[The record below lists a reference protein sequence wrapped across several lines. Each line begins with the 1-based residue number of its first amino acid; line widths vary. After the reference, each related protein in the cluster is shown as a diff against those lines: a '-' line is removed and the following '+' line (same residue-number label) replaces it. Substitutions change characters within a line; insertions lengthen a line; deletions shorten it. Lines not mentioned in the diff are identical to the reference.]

1 MSIDT
6 KSIDLRDRY
15 TDFFYK
21 NLDHL
26 KNGLPEYINNKREP
40 AIQNF
45 QKRGIPHK
53 KIEAYKYTD
62 LNPAFEQDLRT
73 YIQPKK
79 IDFDLNDIFK
89 CDVPEL
95 DTHVVLLLNGW
106 FYEQK
111 TPQKELPNGVII
123 SSFREA
129 ANKYPELIKKHY
141 NQYADSEKESLT
153 ALNTAFAQDGVF
165 VYVPG
170 GKVMDKPVQIIN
182 LLMDEE
188 AGMSQHRNLFVL
200 EKSSEAKVIVCDHTL
215 SRQNFLT
222 NSVTEVYAGQNSHLD
237 FVRVQNEHNGS
248 TQISNIYVNQEKDS
262 NVLTNTISLHGGLIR
277 NNYNLRLNGENCENQ
292 TLGLYLTDRGQ
303 HIDSYVHMDHA
314 VPNCRSNQLF
324 KGVLD
329 DYATG
334 AFNGRILVR
343 QDAQKTEAY
352 QANNNILLTDDAKM
366 NSKPQLEIYADDV
379 KCSHGGT
386 SGQLNKDAMF
396 YLRSRGI
403 PYKEAQ
409 LLLMYAFAHEIIG
422 QIKIKPLQDRI
433 HELVEKRLRG
443 DLSRCN
449 YCEMQCGDASEN

>member
-1 MSIDT
+1 MSVNT
-6 KSIDLRDRY
+6 KSLDLKDRFS
-15 TDFFYK
+15 DFFYK
-21 NLDHL
+21 NLETL
-26 KNGLPEYINNKREP
+26 KDGLPDHINDKRE
-40 AIQNF
+40 AAMECF
-45 QKRGIPHK
+45 QQKGIPTK
-53 KIEAYKYTD
+53 KVEDYKYTD
-62 LNPAFEQDLRT
+62 LNPAFERDYRT
-73 YIQPKK
+73 YIQPKN
-79 IDFDLNDIFK
+79 IDFDLNDIFR

-106 FYEQK
+106 FYENK

-129 ANKYPELIKKHY
+129 ANKYPDIVKKHY
-141 NQYADSEKESLT
+141 DQYAKSGQESLT

-165 VYVPG
+165 IYVPKG
-170 GKVMDKPVQIIN
+170 QTLDKPVQIIN

-188 AGMSQHRNLFVL
+188 DGMSQHRNLLVI
-200 EKSSEAKVIVCDHTL
+200 EEGADAKIVVCDHTL
-215 SRQNFLT
+215 SPNHFLT
-222 NSVTEVYAGQNSHLD
+222 NSVTEAYAGQNARLE
-237 FVRVQNEHNGS
+237 FIRMQNEHNGS
-248 TQISNIYVNQEKDS
+248 TQISNFYLNQERDS
-262 NVLTNTISLHGGLIR
+262 NVSANTITLHGGLIR
-277 NNYNLRLNGENCENQ
+277 NNYHLRLNGENCENH

-314 VPNCRSNQLF
+314 YPHSRSNQLF

-386 SGQLNKDAMF
+386 SGQINDDAMF

-403 PYKEAQ
+403 SRKEAQ

-422 QIKIKPLQDRI
+422 EIKIQALQDRI

-443 DLSRCN
+443 ELTRCN
-449 YCEMQCGDASEN
+449 NCEMHCGEAGRN